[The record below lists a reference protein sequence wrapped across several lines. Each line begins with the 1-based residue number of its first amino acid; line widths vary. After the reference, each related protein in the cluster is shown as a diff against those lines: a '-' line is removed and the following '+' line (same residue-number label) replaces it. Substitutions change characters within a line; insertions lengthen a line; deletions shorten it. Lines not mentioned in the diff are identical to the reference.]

1 MMFEVKPIT
10 IDQAQD
16 LIRKYKL
23 NYFWNKGY
31 EGTKYEFAYKGDK
44 YEWYGVFE
52 EDVLVAVQVLE
63 RIDDNNL
70 FLTSLQKIPGTGHGV
85 FEAVMNYFSNYTLQF
100 KAYDDKLRKMYK
112 KLGFIQSGN
121 YDFKKNPN
129 ELCIQTN
136 SNKDHITP
144 SQNGK
149 EQECV

>member
-1 MMFEVKPIT
+1 MIQCLMMFEVKPIT

-85 FEAVMNYFSNYTLQF
+85 FEAVMNYFSNYTAPSYAPWRKSF
-100 KAYDDKLRKMYK
+100 PKSPSRPLR
-112 KLGFIQSGN
+112 S
-121 YDFKKNPN
+121 
-129 ELCIQTN
+129 
-136 SNKDHITP
+136 
-144 SQNGK
+144 
-149 EQECV
+149 V